1 MTQNQRILKYMDD
14 FGSISTLEA
23 FKELGVT
30 RLASRIHEISKAYPI
45 KKQTETSMNRYGEPV
60 HYTRYYREVSA

>member
-1 MTQNQRILKYMDD
+1 MTQNQRILKYMED

-30 RLASRIHEISKAYPI
+30 RLASRIHEISKVYHFSGKIQYEKPA
-45 KKQTETSMNRYGEPV
+45 SCEPNQ
-60 HYTRYYREVSA
+60 